1 MDFLNSIL
9 GHSGH
14 TEAFTNSQQGFP
26 SGYFKIRS
34 RLNGKCLDVNGGS
47 TQTGT
52 RVVLFDC
59 HDGLNQ
65 HWYIDAAGRI
75 LNRLSNK
82 TLEVNGGGNSNGT
95 AVQLGNPSGEKNQ
108 QWYVDNVGRIKA
120 RSGDASLTFDEHNTG
135 QLLPTYMWEDYNSSA
150 QRWYFERIG
159 DSKQT
164 IEIVNDHKLT
174 ESLNISN
181 DKLPASDEITI
192 QFWFKMNKF
201 QGGEW
206 KNIYLKGTA
215 DWSVRTPGLWIH
227 PDAPRFHVRAST
239 TKDANEGCDPTYT
252 IPEGKWI
259 NVAHVLS
266 GKNVKFYVDGKLV
279 RECTLGGFMNPNS
292 EPLRISTNK
301 SDCQIKFM
309 EYSNYALTVDQIEHN
324 MNLKKP
330 GVTGPVA
337 KETEGK
343 LAKPVTAGIKIV
355 NMTSNGSWVS
365 PGGKKP
371 DPECDPFRGQLN
383 QQSAWCAAAAE
394 SMKYYLQADF
404 DQIYSVRKILTQ
416 GRSTSATQ
424 WTTKYA
430 VFYLE
435 PSNDQ
440 WMRFGGAFDGNKD
453 PNTIASNNVNFVTK
467 SVRVYPLAWNEFPS
481 IRIGF
486 DGTTKGLSKCA
497 EYLKK
502 SHDSLND
509 AERKKYLELY
519 NRECRKISYEE
530 HLKKLE
536 EQKKKC
542 EKLYDVAHK
551 YKTSSDASDKVQKEL
566 KDQITKLN
574 TQIRK
579 LKLDVELEKSRKC
592 PPQEKCLPMINT
604 PASKP
609 KDINDFDIRTH
620 KEFYKYVLAGS
631 VKKCPPTVNN
641 EQLSKELAAC
651 RAHFGQSGGGSGS
664 GEENISKDNSMFMFG
679 GGNIVCDISTT
690 QTTPPI
696 VKQQT
701 PAPVPPVTSKPFSDD
716 MYSIENHKDYKK
728 LMQNYIL
735 KSKCAAAAT
744 AAAACSSKSCKSLN
758 DYDIKQHKDYP
769 TLIQKCKEFAA
780 AQNNAGAT
788 VSAASV
794 ATAKANCDMLMA
806 KVRREMLRLRSDI
819 TKHPQYEDLMNK
831 YAKRSGTC
839 PPTYAPKTAGDFDIK
854 THPDIVNYVSKDEVK
869 QLKRELALRLQR
881 ASAPGDI
888 TQHPD
893 IHKYILK
900 SQLPGQMATQLQMET
915 LQKQL
920 ADAKRIIQGLASKCK
935 AQTQT
940 QTPKDQSVASFD
952 ITQHPDIH
960 KYILKTQI
968 PDILD
973 KECRKHFKTK

>member
-14 TEAFTNSQQGFP
+14 IEAFTNSQQGFP

-34 RLNGKCLDVNGGS
+34 RLNGKCLDVNGGA
-47 TQTGT
+47 TQPGT

-65 HWYIDAAGRI
+65 HWYVDAGGRI
-75 LNRLSNK
+75 INRLSNK
-82 TLEVNGGGNSNGT
+82 AIDVNGGSNSNGT
-95 AVQLGNPSGEKNQ
+95 AVQILDPNGQKNQ
-108 QWYVDNVGRIKA
+108 QWYVDGVGRIKV
-120 RSGDASLTFDEHNTG
+120 RSGDASLTYDEHNKG

-159 DSKQT
+159 NSKQT
-164 IEIVNDHKLT
+164 TEIVNEHKLT
-174 ESLNISN
+174 ESLNVSN

-206 KNIYLKGTA
+206 KNIYIKGTA
-215 DWSVRTPGLWIH
+215 DWNVRTPGLWIY

-239 TKDANEGCDPTYT
+239 TINANEGCDPTYT

-259 NVAHVLS
+259 NIAHVLS

-279 RECTLGGFMNPNS
+279 RECTLDGFMNPNS

-309 EYSNYALTVDQIEHN
+309 EYSNYALTADQIEHN

-330 GVTGPVA
+330 GVTGFVA
-337 KETEGK
+337 KETEGR

-355 NMTSNGSWVS
+355 NMSSNGSWVN
-365 PGGKKP
+365 PVTKKP
-371 DPECDPFRGQLN
+371 EPECDPFRGQLN
-383 QQSAWCAAAAE
+383 QQSAWCPAAPEA
-394 SMKYYLQADF
+394 MKYYLQADF
-404 DQIYSVRKILTQ
+404 DQIYSVKKVLTQ
-416 GRSTSATQ
+416 GRSTSANQ

-440 WMRFGGAFDGNKD
+440 WVRFGGVFDGNKD
-453 PNTIASNNVNFVTK
+453 PNTIVTNNVNFVTK
-467 SVRVYPLAWNEFPS
+467 SVRVYPLAWNSFPS
-481 IRIGF
+481 IRVGF

-542 EKLYDVAHK
+542 EKLYDMAHK
-551 YKTSSDASDKVQKEL
+551 YKTSSDTSDKVQKDL
-566 KDQITKLN
+566 KDQISKLN
-574 TQIRK
+574 AQIRR
-579 LKLDVELEKSRKC
+579 LKLDVELERSRKC
-592 PPQEKCLPMINT
+592 PPQEKCLPLINT
-604 PASKP
+604 TTVKQ

-620 KEFYKYVLAGS
+620 QEFYKYVLAGS
-631 VKKCPPTVNN
+631 VKQCPPTITN
-641 EQLSKELAAC
+641 EQINKELTAC
-651 RAHFGQSGGGSGS
+651 RAHFGQSGGS
-664 GEENISKDNSMFMFG
+664 GEENVGKDNSMFMFG

-690 QTTPPI
+690 QTTPP
-696 VKQQT
+696 VAKQVT
-701 PAPVPPVTSKPFSDD
+701 PAPVPSVGSKPFRDD

-728 LMQNYIL
+728 LMKNYIL
-735 KSKCAAAAT
+735 KSKCAAATNT
-744 AAAACSSKSCKSLN
+744 AVACAPN

-769 TLIQKCKEFAA
+769 TLIQKCKEFAVAQGSACASGA
-780 AQNNAGAT
+780 AVNA
-788 VSAASV
+788 AAV
-794 ATAKANCDMLMA
+794 KANGDMLLA
-806 KVRREMLRLRSDI
+806 KVQREMLRLRSDI
-819 TKHPQYEDLMNK
+819 TKHPQYDALMSK
-831 YAKRSGTC
+831 YATRSGTC
-839 PPTYAPKTAGDFDIK
+839 PPTYAPKTVADFDVK

-869 QLKRELALRLQR
+869 QLKRELAIRLQR
-881 ASAPGDI
+881 ANMQTRTPGDI

-900 SQLPGQMATQLQMET
+900 SQLPDQMATQLQVET

-920 ADAKRIIQGLASKCK
+920 TDAKRLIQGLTARCK

-940 QTPKDQSVASFD
+940 AQVPKDKSVASFD

-973 KECRKHFKTK
+973 KECRKHFKIK